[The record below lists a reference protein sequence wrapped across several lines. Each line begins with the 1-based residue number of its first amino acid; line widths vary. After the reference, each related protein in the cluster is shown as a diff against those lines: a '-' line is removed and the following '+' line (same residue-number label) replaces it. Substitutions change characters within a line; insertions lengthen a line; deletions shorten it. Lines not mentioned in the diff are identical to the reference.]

1 MSYNIRNI
9 EGGDSFLSD
18 PLTFEYTNRNTY
30 VLNAIKEENPDVLGL
45 QEACTK
51 EHTNPFASP
60 NNLSWFS
67 TLEGS
72 NGLTNN
78 GYTAYRGLSILTSTA
93 TNKQMYNP
101 IYYKT
106 DKFNF
111 IAGGTEI
118 ITASASGSDKKS
130 ATWVILETK
139 EGGQRFIFISVHFQ
153 AHSEDAD
160 KAARIENAEKSLA
173 LINRL
178 KTNYDYP
185 VILLGD
191 FNESNGGGGC
201 KLILQSG
208 FADAL
213 AAAKTKVNDSQG
225 TFVKDFVTILN
236 NTKLDHIFTKDL
248 PQYAYISYYE
258 TVDNKHITGSV
269 GKYPS
274 DHLPVIVYIEF
285 PIIH

>member
-9 EGGDSFLSD
+9 EGGDKLLSD
-18 PLTFEYTNRNTY
+18 PLTFEYDGRNTY
-30 VLNAIKEENPDVLGL
+30 VLNAIKAENPDVLGL

-72 NGLTNN
+72 NGLTKN
-78 GYTAYRGLSILTSTA
+78 GYTAYRGLSPQGAGSDKEMFNA
-93 TNKQMYNP
+93 

-106 DKFNF
+106 SKFNY
-111 IAGGTEI
+111 ITGGTEI
-118 ITASASGSDKKS
+118 LTVAGGDPKCAN
-130 ATWVILETK
+130 WVILETK

-274 DHLPVIVYIEF
+274 DHLPVIAYIEF